1 MNVLIELLTT
11 LFGRSPAH
19 LAPLLD
25 ECQDDFC
32 HNLID

>member
-1 MNVLIELLTT
+1 MNALIELLTT
-11 LFGRSPAH
+11 LFGRSPVH

-32 HNLID
+32 DNLID